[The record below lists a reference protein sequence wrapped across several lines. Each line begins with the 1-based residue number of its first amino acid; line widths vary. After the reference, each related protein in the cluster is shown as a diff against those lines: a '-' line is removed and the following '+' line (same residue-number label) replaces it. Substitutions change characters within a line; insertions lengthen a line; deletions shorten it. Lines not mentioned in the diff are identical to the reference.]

1 MSLSLYIILS
11 VCLLIGVIFIMLART
26 TKEEPVSLEPPK
38 VRGGTLFIPT
48 VPHHVK
54 IAPPEIMKSRLVA
67 EELFVDYSIPGF
79 PKGGKGPSKGQSG
92 EGSGD
97 TPETPP
103 PLEPSAPASAKAQ
116 ELAAEAEAGK
126 LETVA
131 AGLVN
136 DPRNAEKLNA
146 EEIAAS
152 LSRLRYEDS
161 LGNTYMRD
169 SEETSVFDLFFVQDV
184 VVTPSVSANPD
195 LDPANLG
202 PDENLMIKRNG
213 AILKLLNT
221 EMFSI
226 YGELMEQVDVILDAD
241 PTRKALAE
249 FTRLMNQRELS
260 QEDRHT
266 LLTLFYK
273 EQPEVSE
280 GFFRAES
287 FFFNQAEEVDERL

>member
-38 VRGGTLFIPT
+38 VRGGTLFVPT

-67 EELFVDYSIPGF
+67 EELFVDYTIPGF

-97 TPETPP
+97 TPQTPTQSG
-103 PLEPSAPASAKAQ
+103 PSDPAGASAQ
-116 ELAAEAEAGK
+116 VLAAEAEAEK
-126 LETVA
+126 LETEA
-131 AGLVN
+131 DSLVS

-152 LSRLRYEDS
+152 LSKMRYEDS
-161 LGNTYMRD
+161 LGNTYVRD
-169 SEETSVFDLFFVQDV
+169 SEETNIFDLIFVQDV

-195 LDPANLG
+195 LDPANLA

-221 EMFSI
+221 EMFSV

-241 PTRKALAE
+241 PTRVALTE
-249 FTRLMNQRELS
+249 YTRLMNQRELS
-260 QEDRHT
+260 QEDQHT

-287 FFFNQAEEVDERL
+287 FLFNQAEEVDEGL

>member
-38 VRGGTLFIPT
+38 VRGGTLFVPT

-97 TPETPP
+97 TPQTPTQ
-103 PLEPSAPASAKAQ
+103 SGNSDPAGANAQ
-116 ELAAEAEAGK
+116 VLAAEAEAEK
-126 LETVA
+126 LETEA
-131 AGLVN
+131 DSLAN

-152 LSRLRYEDS
+152 LSKMRYEDS
-161 LGNTYMRD
+161 LGNTYVRD
-169 SEETSVFDLFFVQDV
+169 SDETNIFDLIFVQEV

-202 PDENLMIKRNG
+202 PGENLALKRNG
-213 AILKLLNT
+213 ALKAFLTSTATFEIYEEIMERVNIILEDK
-221 EMFSI
+221 ED
-226 YGELMEQVDVILDAD
+226 GE
-241 PTRKALAE
+241 
-249 FTRLMNQRELS
+249 
-260 QEDRHT
+260 
-266 LLTLFYK
+266 YW
-273 EQPEVSE
+273 
-280 GFFRAES
+280 G
-287 FFFNQAEEVDERL
+287 